1 MVICSYKN
9 NRITCEIKELFK
21 IGYKRKAPILTLPT
35 YKYISR
41 KMWKIADTI
50 PKDQHHNW
58 KLKWRYKF
66 EAYGHS
72 NRAFTRWWWGPDG
85 PCSRDREPK
94 STRKLGT
101 PPMTDKKLLLRPQT
115 AMDSAPTLTLTE
127 CWPPFC
133 FLFNARLFNVLTET
147 HFMNKRLADFER
159 KIPKQKF
166 VMSSYHWK

>member
-1 MVICSYKN
+1 
-9 NRITCEIKELFK
+9 
-21 IGYKRKAPILTLPT
+21 
-35 YKYISR
+35 
-41 KMWKIADTI
+41 MWKIADTI

-101 PPMTDKKLLLRPQT
+101 QPMTDKKLLLRPQT
-115 AMDSAPTLTLTE
+115 AMDYLPTLTLTE
-127 CWPPFC
+127 HWPPFC
-133 FLFNARLFNVLTET
+133 FLFNARLFNALTET

-159 KIPKQKF
+159 KIQNRN
-166 VMSSYHWK
+166 SYCFHINVNTGCFRNKGRIALQVFLKITNYR